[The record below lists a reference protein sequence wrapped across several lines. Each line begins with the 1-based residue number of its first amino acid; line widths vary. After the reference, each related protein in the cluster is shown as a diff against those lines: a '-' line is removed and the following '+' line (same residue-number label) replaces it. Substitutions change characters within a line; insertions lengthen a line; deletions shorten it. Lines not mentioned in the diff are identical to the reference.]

1 MRIAAKNGGLLYD
14 NATAR
19 EIVAQTERSLSTT
32 TATAAR
38 GATASSF

>member
-1 MRIAAKNGGLLYD
+1 
-14 NATAR
+14 
-19 EIVAQTERSLSTT
+19 VAQTERSLSTT